1 MKYQCKSEMPLR
13 GGLEIAS
20 LFSEGAQLHSAPC
33 PIEIMMC
40 HPCKNKTS
48 GWTSVSQQNTNCAS
62 QSAKISV
69 RQLVS
74 KANQS
79 VCQ

>member
-1 MKYQCKSEMPLR
+1 MKYQCKSEMPLK

-48 GWTSVSQQNTNCAS
+48 GWTSVSLS
-62 QSAKISV
+62 
-69 RQLVS
+69 VS
-74 KANQS
+74 KTLIVPVNQPKFQS
-79 VCQ
+79 DNW